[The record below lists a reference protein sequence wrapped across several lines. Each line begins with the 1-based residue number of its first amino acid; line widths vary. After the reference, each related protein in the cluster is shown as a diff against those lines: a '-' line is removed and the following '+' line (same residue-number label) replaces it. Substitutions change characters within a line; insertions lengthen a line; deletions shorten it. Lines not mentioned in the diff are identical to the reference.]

1 MATKVSM
8 KMGITN
14 SENKS
19 NSKTI
24 NYINAA
30 ATDDQ
35 LRTVARA
42 LEGMQKHTLSSVSKT
57 VTTDVALQ

>member
-8 KMGITN
+8 KMGFIN
-14 SENKS
+14 GENKS

-24 NYINAA
+24 NYINAV

-42 LEGMQKHTLSSVSKT
+42 LEGMQKHTLNSVSKT

>member
-8 KMGITN
+8 KMGFTN
-14 SENKS
+14 GENKS

-42 LEGMQKHTLSSVSKT
+42 LEGMQKHTLNSVSKT

>member
-8 KMGITN
+8 KLGFIN
-14 SENKS
+14 GENKS

-24 NYINAA
+24 NYINAV

>member
-1 MATKVSM
+1 
-8 KMGITN
+8 MGFIN
-14 SENKS
+14 GENKS

-24 NYINAA
+24 NHINAA